1 MAGFSRCQKSK
12 VTLQFKDLSSL
23 VVHKSC
29 KLKSNSGVGWL
40 TITQKSSIVDA
51 TKIWWKLLE
60 IDLLVMNLLCPVTTD
75 VQIYNLSG
83 RTKNEKI
90 SFTSRKIKKNNEII
104 SKAGIEYSL
113 CRIQEKSQ
121 LTKKYLGKN
130 SYPWALFWQNCS
142 KKTAPDQLFLLFF
155 AGVQE
160 TSVNS
165 IVFIHVH
172 TFQGAKKIQFFFE
185 FYTYPTNDRLE
196 D

>member
-1 MAGFSRCQKSK
+1 MSK

-23 VVHKSC
+23 VVYKSC
-29 KLKSNSGVGWL
+29 KLKSNSGIGWL

-75 VQIYNLSG
+75 VQIYNLSW
-83 RTKNEKI
+83 RTKNWKNI
-90 SFTSRKIKKNNEII
+90 LHIKKDKKQWNNF
-104 SKAGIEYSL
+104 
-113 CRIQEKSQ
+113 KSRNWIFFMPY
-121 LTKKYLGKN
+121 TRKKVSSQKNPFSKN
-130 SYPWALFWQNCS
+130 SYPCALFWQNCS